1 MKNACTLYAF
11 YGIDKWL
18 VCCINSLFG
27 GIKDGVTGK
36 FFYYG
41 ETIFY
46 SHLDLANGYKVDQNL
61 KNKVSMSVDFFNSA
75 LLRRIMT
82 FIE

>member
-1 MKNACTLYAF
+1 MVGMLYKQPF
-11 YGIDKWL
+11 WRNKRWCNWK
-18 VCCINSLFG
+18 V
-27 GIKDGVTGK
+27 
-36 FFYYG
+36 FYYG